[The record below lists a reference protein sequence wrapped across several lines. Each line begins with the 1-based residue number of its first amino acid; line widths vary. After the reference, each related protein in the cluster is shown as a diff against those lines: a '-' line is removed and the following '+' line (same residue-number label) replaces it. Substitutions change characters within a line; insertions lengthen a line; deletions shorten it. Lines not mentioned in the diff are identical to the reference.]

1 MTEFYKWAASD
12 FGSFLLITGVIV
24 FGMGCDRKVE
34 GEAMKIMLFIMLGLA
49 SFGLVPVHS
58 VREAVLVLS
67 AYLFG
72 GLVMY
77 VIEREGK

>member
-1 MTEFYKWAASD
+1 
-12 FGSFLLITGVIV
+12 
-24 FGMGCDRKVE
+24 
-34 GEAMKIMLFIMLGLA
+34 MKIMLFLMLGLA
-49 SFGLVPVHS
+49 SFGLVSVHS